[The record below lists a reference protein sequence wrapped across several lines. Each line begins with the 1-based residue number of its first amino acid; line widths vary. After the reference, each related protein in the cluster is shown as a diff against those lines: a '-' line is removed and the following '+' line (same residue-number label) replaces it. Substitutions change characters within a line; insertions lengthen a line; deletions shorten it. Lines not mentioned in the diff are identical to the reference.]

1 MRLHTLLILTCAIS
15 LISFSLCEKDTHDA
29 EFESLFQVKH
39 LKEGDGKSFARQ
51 GDRVSVHYTG
61 TFPHTGKKFD
71 SSKDR
76 NSPFS
81 FVLKT
86 GQVIQCWDEVVSR
99 MTVGESIYVICP
111 SRLAY
116 GERGAGGIIPP
127 NADIAFE
134 IEMLGITPKRDD
146 F

>member
-1 MRLHTLLILTCAIS
+1 MRVSILIVLACAAS
-15 LISFSLCEKDTHDA
+15 LISFTYCNTHDP

-61 TFPHTGKKFD
+61 TFPHNGKKFD

-76 NSPFS
+76 NTPFS

-99 MTVGESIYVICP
+99 MSIGESIYVICP

-134 IEMLGITPKRDD
+134 IEMLGINPKRED